1 LYKYFAQPA
10 NYVSLIDAF
19 IKRTRHDSL
28 YFSVRKIRELED
40 LKGET
45 EPIFSHRSHPI
56 PNVLLS
62 MYPSPEKKQEG
73 QPGLGKRLAGT
84 ISCEKS
90 YFYFSG

>member
-56 PNVLLS
+56 PNMLHS

-73 QPGLGKRLAGT
+73 AGLAEKGQVGT

-90 YFYFSG
+90 YSY